1 MQAFG
6 LDDRR
11 DQRLGALSRGLRR
24 QASAVAALSLAPPLI
39 LVDETTATLDP
50 EAVVVLSEA
59 VATLAARGCGV
70 LVATQDLHF
79 AGAVCHEIVLLHRG
93 VVVDRGE
100 PGALRARHTASSL
113 EDVFFTALGDS
124 GLRERVRDAF
134 GAL

>member
-1 MQAFG
+1 M
-6 LDDRR
+6 
-11 DQRLGALSRGLRR
+11 
-24 QASAVAALSLAPPLI
+24 
-39 LVDETTATLDP
+39 
-50 EAVVVLSEA
+50 
-59 VATLAARGCGV
+59 ATLAARGCGV

-113 EDVFFTALGDS
+113 EDVFFTALGDR